1 MLFILMISNVFYIK
15 VIRNE
20 SVLERVKKMSS
31 ERKVVEKSKKLINSF
46 KYAIQGILSSFKTE
60 RNMKIHIFIMILV
73 IIAGFILKIN
83 KYEWIACI
91 LCFAVVISGELFN
104 TAIETVV
111 DMVMPYKNDKAKIA
125 KDIAAGAVLTLA
137 IGAAVIG
144 VIIFVPK
151 IF

>member
-1 MLFILMISNVFYIK
+1 
-15 VIRNE
+15 
-20 SVLERVKKMSS
+20 MSS
-31 ERKVVEKSKKLINSF
+31 EIKVVEKSKKLINSF

-73 IIAGFILKIN
+73 IIAGVILKIN

-91 LCFAVVISGELFN
+91 LCFAIIISGELFN

>member
-1 MLFILMISNVFYIK
+1 
-15 VIRNE
+15 
-20 SVLERVKKMSS
+20 MSS

-73 IIAGFILKIN
+73 IIAGVILKIN

-91 LCFAVVISGELFN
+91 LCVAIIISRELFN

>member
-1 MLFILMISNVFYIK
+1 MISNVFYIK

-20 SVLERVKKMSS
+20 RVLERVKKMSS

-60 RNMKIHIFIMILV
+60 RNMKIHIFVMILV
-73 IIAGFILKIN
+73 IIAGILLKIN
-83 KYEWIACI
+83 KYEWIICV
-91 LCFAVVISGELFN
+91 LCFAMVIGGELLN

-111 DMVMPYKNDKAKIA
+111 DIAMPYKNEKAKNA
-125 KDIAAGAVLTLA
+125 KDVSAGAVLVFT
-137 IGAAVIG
+137 IGAAICG
-144 VIIFVPK
+144 LIIFVPK

>member
-1 MLFILMISNVFYIK
+1 MISNVFYIK

-20 SVLERVKKMSS
+20 RVLERVKKMSS

-60 RNMKIHIFIMILV
+60 RNMKIHIFVMILV

-137 IGAAVIG
+137 IGAAAIG
-144 VIIFVPK
+144 AIIYVPK